1 MILFTDK
8 NIGFVHIPK
17 CGGTSVTDQI
27 KKLNEGW
34 IEIEGIHT
42 PPKRILDLGYDVKG
56 WIFQVR
62 NPYTR
67 FMSEYFHQ
75 IRKKETNKNF
85 EFYIKQVDTKGLH
98 LIPQSYF
105 VKTELDKTKEL
116 NFIGRYENYIDDVN
130 SIFEKLNINETIP
143 HRNRNPIYDI
153 HPNLKQEKY
162 YSAFYKEKW
171 MEDWVK
177 ERYKDDF
184 KIFNY
189 GLELPR

>member
-1 MILFTDK
+1 M
-8 NIGFVHIPK
+8 
-17 CGGTSVTDQI
+17 
-27 KKLNEGW
+27 
-34 IEIEGIHT
+34 
-42 PPKRILDLGYDVKG
+42 
-56 WIFQVR
+56 
-62 NPYTR
+62 
-67 FMSEYFHQ
+67 
-75 IRKKETNKNF
+75 
-85 EFYIKQVDTKGLH
+85 
-98 LIPQSYF
+98 
-105 VKTELDKTKEL
+105 DKTKEL

-162 YSAFYKEKW
+162 YSYFYKEKW
-171 MEDWVK
+171 MEDWIK

>member
-1 MILFTDK
+1 
-8 NIGFVHIPK
+8 
-17 CGGTSVTDQI
+17 
-27 KKLNEGW
+27 
-34 IEIEGIHT
+34 
-42 PPKRILDLGYDVKG
+42 
-56 WIFQVR
+56 
-62 NPYTR
+62 
-67 FMSEYFHQ
+67 MSEYFHQ

-171 MEDWVK
+171 MEDWIK